1 MGLILTGN
9 GIFGRVKSQQKR
21 KKKNGLQQAIGYGY
35 HGGGKEQWEIKL
47 KIDYS
52 WMLAGLACMEQILEV
67 V

>member
-9 GIFGRVKSQQKR
+9 GFFGRVKSQQKR
-21 KKKNGLQQAIGYGY
+21 KKKGLQQAIDYGY
-35 HGGGKEQWEIKL
+35 HGGGRESWEIKL

-52 WMLAGLACMEQILEV
+52 WTLAGLACMERILEV